1 MDIYIE
7 RERASSDEQSSGLL
21 SWRAARQPEMNQ
33 QIFAGIVESQW
44 LGFDAIDLC
53 FEGHG
58 QSDAKKLN
66 DKHKTLQQP
75 PSYRLC

>member
-1 MDIYIE
+1 M
-7 RERASSDEQSSGLL
+7 ASSDEQSSGLL
-21 SWRAARQPEMNQ
+21 SWHAARQPEMNQ

-53 FEGHG
+53 FEEHG

-66 DKHKTLQQP
+66 DKHKTLQQL